1 MKQMAKKT
9 KIEFT
14 EKVIDVKKLRT
25 LHEGGRSID
34 DLAIQYNMTKKEITD
49 MLIQVLYQKE
59 NLVKKTESTL
69 KKPVKKAEVT
79 LEQEAETW
87 DTQEPTDYFI
97 DFEDDVDPSAF
108 EDK

>member
-49 MLIQVLYQKE
+49 MLIGVLYE
-59 NLVKKTESTL
+59 NKDLINSAASF
-69 KKPVKKAEVT
+69 KKAEVT

-87 DTQEPTDYFI
+87 DTQEPIDYFV
-97 DFEDDVDPSAF
+97 DLESDVDPSAF